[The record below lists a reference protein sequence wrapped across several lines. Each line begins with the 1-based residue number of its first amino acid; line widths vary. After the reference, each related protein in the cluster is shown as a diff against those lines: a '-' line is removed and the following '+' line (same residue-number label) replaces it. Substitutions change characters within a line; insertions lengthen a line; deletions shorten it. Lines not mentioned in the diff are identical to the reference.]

1 MLLLP
6 VLWAWSFRSLSGLG
20 SWRRLLALALRT
32 VVFAL
37 LVCALSEMQY
47 RQKNDRLTVL
57 YLLDQSYSIPED
69 HRAAM
74 VRYVNATVR
83 EHRRDDKEDRVGVI
97 VFGQDARVEAS
108 PVDFDYEMRGGEI
121 ADLNEEYTNL
131 EAALERAMSLFPH
144 DAAKRVVL
152 VTDGNENQGNALRKA
167 RAMVERGV
175 SIDTLPVPI
184 TPRSEVSIDK
194 VAVPAEA
201 RRGQPF
207 DLRVVVDH
215 QPAAGQQGEGET
227 ARGTLRIKRTWTDES
242 GAGRERVLSESPVEL
257 PVGKRVFTISETI
270 DQPSSYTYEAQFFP
284 DGAEADGS
292 TRNNRASGFTYVR
305 GKGQVLLIEDFEH
318 PGEFAKLVE
327 ALRNEGL
334 QVAVQP
340 SDRLFTSLAELQRF
354 DCVVLANVPRTSGY
368 GGGGRVDTDQLAGF
382 SDAQIDMLVRNT
394 EELGCGLIMIGGDRS
409 FGAGDWQDTAIE
421 KAMPVDFR
429 IKAAKVVPVGAL
441 ALMMHASEFP
451 QGNYWQ
457 KVIAREAIKTLGPR
471 DYCGLIQWSGTDV
484 WLWNDRNGGMLP
496 VGPNRGKM
504 MAGVDRLTVG
514 DMPQFDPAMKKIAG
528 SMAKLSNGPGPKPA
542 IKHCIIISDGD
553 PSRPTNATMNAFK
566 QQKIRI
572 TTVAVGA
579 LGGHG
584 DLNMMQSIAS
594 QTGGKFYVV
603 KNAKA
608 LPRIYQREARRVAQ
622 PVVRELQPPLAP
634 QVMTDHPIL
643 TGVPPAMPPI
653 SGFVQTSVKDSS
665 LVDVILR
672 SPQPPNPKN
681 STVLA
686 TWTYGLGKTA
696 AFTTDAGQRWA
707 NDWTGWEHY
716 DRFFSQLVRWSMRP
730 TGDTAGYTVATET
743 RDGKTRVIVDA
754 LDKDD
759 EFINAR
765 AMTGSAVTP
774 DLGSTGLVFEQ
785 TAPGRYVAQ
794 FDSPDA
800 GSYLLSINPG
810 GGQAIIRTGVNV
822 GYSDEFR
829 DRQTNRPL
837 LEEIARLAPK
847 EGSPG
852 KVIDDEA
859 GVQLPTEGELPE
871 PLVAV
876 DPYRRDQPPTFASQ
890 DIWPLL
896 VLLSSC
902 VFLADVFVR
911 RVQIGTEWMGPA
923 GAWLARHV
931 LRRQPEEKQ
940 AETMS
945 RLRSRKAE
953 VREQTTG
960 RSSARYEAGESVDA
974 DESPLFAPDA
984 PAAKPTQPKQGGGM
998 AESKEQ
1004 KREESY
1010 TERLLKAKQK
1020 AKRDR
1025 EE

>member
-1 MLLLP
+1 MLDYSLAVDRPYWLLLLLLLP
-6 VLWAWSFRSLSGLG
+6 VLWVWSYRSLSGLG
-20 SWRRLLALALRT
+20 SWRRLVALALRT
-32 VVFAL
+32 AVFAL
-37 LVCALSEMQY
+37 LVCALAEMQLQ
-47 RQKNDRLTVL
+47 RKNDRLTVI
-57 YLLDQSYSIPED
+57 YLLDQSYSIPEQ

-97 VFGQDARVEAS
+97 VFGQDAQVELP
-108 PVDFDYEMRGGEI
+108 PVDFSYELAKVESQ
-121 ADLNEEYTNL
+121 LNEEYTNL
-131 EAALERAMSLFPH
+131 EAALERAMSLFPP
-144 DAAKRVVL
+144 DAAKRVVV
-152 VTDGNENQGNALRKA
+152 VTDGNENLGNSLRQA
-167 RAMVERGV
+167 RAMAESGV
-175 SIDTLPVPI
+175 SIDVLPVPI
-184 TPRSEVSIDK
+184 APQAEVSVDK

-207 DLRVVVDH
+207 ELRVVVEH
-215 QPAAGQQGEGET
+215 QPAAGAAGADT
-227 ARGTLRIKRTWTDES
+227 PVRGTLRIKRTWTDQD
-242 GAGRERVLSESPVEL
+242 GAGREVVLSEAPVEL
-257 PVGKRVFTISETI
+257 PVGKRVFTITETI

-284 DGAEADGS
+284 AGPEADG
-292 TRNNRASGFTYVR
+292 TARNNSASGFTYVR

-318 PGEFAKLVE
+318 PGEFANLVE
-327 ALRNEGL
+327 TLRGEGL

-340 SDRLFTSLAELQRF
+340 SNRLFSSLQELQNF
-354 DCVVLANVPRTSGY
+354 DTVVLANVPRSSGF
-368 GGGGRVDTDQLAGF
+368 GGLSGGVDTDRLDGF

-394 EELGCGLIMIGGDRS
+394 EELGCGLIMLGGDRS
-409 FGAGDWQDTAIE
+409 FGAGDWADTELE

-429 IKAAKVVPVGAL
+429 IKAAKVTPVGAL

-457 KVIAREAIKTLGPR
+457 KVIAREAIKALGPR
-471 DYCGLIQWSGTDV
+471 DYCGLIQWSGTDQ
-484 WLWNDRNGGMLP
+484 WLWGRSAGGMLP
-496 VGPNRGKM
+496 VGPNRAKM

-514 DMPQFDPAMKKIAG
+514 DMPQFDPAMKLIAG
-528 SMAKLSNGPGPKPA
+528 SMRKLKNPTPA

-553 PSRPTNATMNAFK
+553 PSRPTPATMKLFQ

-622 PVVRELQPPLAP
+622 PVVRELSPPLAP
-634 QVMTDHPIL
+634 QVQIDHEIL
-643 TGVPPAMPPI
+643 TGVPASLPPI
-653 SGFVQTSVKDSS
+653 SGFVQTSVKESS
-665 LVDVILR
+665 LVDVVLR
-672 SPQPPNPKN
+672 SPEPPNAKN

-686 TWTYGLGKTA
+686 TWNYGLGKTA
-696 AFTTDAGQRWA
+696 AFTTDAGHRWA

-743 RDGKTRVIVDA
+743 RDGRTRVIVDA

-765 AMTGSAVTP
+765 SMTGASVTP
-774 DLGSTGLVFEQ
+774 GLESTPLLFEQ
-785 TAPGRYVAQ
+785 TAPGRYVAE

-810 GGQAIIRTGVNV
+810 GGQAVIRTGVNV

-829 DRQTNRPL
+829 DRRTNRPL
-837 LEEIARLAPK
+837 LESIAELTPK
-847 EGSPG
+847 RGKPG

-859 GVQLPTEGELPE
+859 GVTFPAEGQLPE
-871 PLVAV
+871 PLLAI
-876 DPYRRDQPPTFASQ
+876 DPYRRDLPPAIASQ

-896 VLLSSC
+896 VLVGSC

-911 RVQIGTEWMGPA
+911 RVQIGVEWMAPA
-923 GAWLARHV
+923 WAWLTTTI
-931 LRRQPEEKQ
+931 LRRQPQTKQ

-960 RSSARYEAGESVDA
+960 
-974 DESPLFAPDA
+974 
-984 PAAKPTQPKQGGGM
+984 
-998 AESKEQ
+998 
-1004 KREESY
+1004 
-1010 TERLLKAKQK
+1010 
-1020 AKRDR
+1020 
-1025 EE
+1025 